1 VRHRTAWR
9 AGALVLVLAA
19 AAVVGVALLRG
30 GGGGQPGPPPLKQ
43 TPLSAEALVDSIG
56 VSTHFNYLDT
66 AYARRPEI
74 VARLRELGVR
84 HVRAAMPTPP
94 VGPIAD
100 GLRELKAAGIRG
112 TLGTGDP
119 NVDPARAVTDALT
132 VMRGSIA
139 AFEGPNE
146 LDHSGDPTWP
156 AKLRSY
162 MPGLQAA
169 TRSQA
174 PGVPLVGPSF
184 SKAGNNRLGLT
195 LPGMV
200 NLHPYPGGK
209 PPEPVF
215 GEALAEVAGGQGKG
229 VVFTETG
236 YHNAMNDAAAQPPV
250 SEAVA
255 AIYFPRLLVTAF
267 GAGVKRTF
275 VYELADERPEPALA
289 DPEEHFGLLRSDLS
303 PKPAFLAIKTLIA
316 ALRLSPGPG
325 PRSGGPDW
333 EVRAPG
339 DVDVQQL
346 RLVRGDGSHVIALW
360 RPVSVWDTARLQPI
374 DVPPRRV
381 EIRFGRPARD
391 VAVWRPSVSQAPVL
405 RRALAPQLSLDLGP
419 DLTLISLR

>member
-1 VRHRTAWR
+1 
-9 AGALVLVLAA
+9 VLILAAA
-19 AAVVGVALLRG
+19 AAVVVALLRG
-30 GGGGQPGPPPLKQ
+30 GGGEQAAAPPLKQ

-74 VARLRELGVR
+74 VARIRELGIR

-100 GLRELKAAGIRG
+100 GLRELKAVGVRG

-119 NVDPARAVTDALT
+119 NVDPARAVADALA

-146 LDHSGDPTWP
+146 LDHGADAMWP

-162 MPGLQAA
+162 MPVLQAA

-174 PGVPLVGPSF
+174 PGIPLVGPSF
-184 SKAGNNRLGLT
+184 SKIGNNRLGLT

-215 GEALAEVAGGQGKG
+215 GAALEEVANGQGKG

-236 YHNAMNDAAAQPPV
+236 YHNAMNDTAAQPPV

-275 VYELADERPEPALA
+275 VYELADERPDPALA
-289 DPEEHFGLLRSDLS
+289 NPEEHFGLLRSDLS

-316 ALRLSPGPG
+316 ALRLSPGPA

-333 EVRAPG
+333 EVHAPG
-339 DVDVQQL
+339 DTDVERL
-346 RLVRGDGSHVIALW
+346 RLVRRDGSQVIALW
-360 RPVSVWDTARLQPI
+360 RPVSVWDTARLQPVE
-374 DVPPRRV
+374 VPAERV
-381 EIRFGRPARD
+381 EIRFARPARD
-391 VAVWRPSVSQAPVL
+391 IAVWRPSVAQAPVL